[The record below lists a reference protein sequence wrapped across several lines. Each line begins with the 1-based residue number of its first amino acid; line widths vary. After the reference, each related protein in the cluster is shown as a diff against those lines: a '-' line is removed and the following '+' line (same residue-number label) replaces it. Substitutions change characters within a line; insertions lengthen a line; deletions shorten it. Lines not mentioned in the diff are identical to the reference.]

1 MPNTSVIF
9 CFSHTSPEDT
19 VLLLIVSLSSFFEA
33 WINGF
38 PFTVNKINSIN
49 EPPRDQTNNVAV
61 RPAKTQISEG
71 IRPVWSENS
80 LSAWRKLG
88 SIATH
93 WAHSEDSDQT
103 GRMSRLIWVFAG
115 RTVTLLVL
123 SRGGSNKL
131 VLCMVFIFNHVF
143 FGRSNSKTETG
154 IIWWYLGFRL
164 EEVSDWLQESLGI
177 LPQHDSIQEGGWR
190 RL

>member
-1 MPNTSVIF
+1 MNK
-9 CFSHTSPEDT
+9 
-19 VLLLIVSLSSFFEA
+19 
-33 WINGF
+33 WF

-49 EPPRDQTNNVAV
+49 EPPRDQTNNVVV

-71 IRPVWSENS
+71 IRPVWSESS

-93 WAHSEDSDQT
+93 WAHCEDSDQT
-103 GRMSRLIWVFAG
+103 GRMPRLIWVFAG

-131 VLCMVFIFNHVF
+131 LLCMIFIFNHVF